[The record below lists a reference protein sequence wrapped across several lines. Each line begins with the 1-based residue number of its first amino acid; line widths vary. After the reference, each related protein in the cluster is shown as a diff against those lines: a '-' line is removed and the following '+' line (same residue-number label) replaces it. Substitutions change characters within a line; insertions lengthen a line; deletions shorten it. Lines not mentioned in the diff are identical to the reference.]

1 MDFATY
7 QALAMRTSQ
16 WQPGDAEYRGERHRA
31 YGAFTIAGESGEVVD
46 ALKKEIFSAHPSDG
60 GRIKLELG
68 DVCWGVAC
76 LCEVF
81 DLKFHIVTER
91 ARRYRGLGPWMY
103 VDTERSAL
111 TLAASAGRIADVIID
126 ALPGHDANEMER
138 RLAEVIASIGAIAE
152 HLGFTL
158 DEVLDANIAKLAAR
172 YPDGAYSHAASI
184 ARADEGPITAN
195 HRAIATVEKRGVS
208 VVPGPVEGGE

>member
-126 ALPGHDANEMER
+126 ALPGHDAN
-138 RLAEVIASIGAIAE
+138 
-152 HLGFTL
+152 
-158 DEVLDANIAKLAAR
+158 IAKLAAR